1 MPHILD
7 KARSSAWRTTLFRL
21 VVHVEALLLD
31 PVRYLRCLWWWMT
44 GKRLRARLGLAPL
57 LGRTAHAYALWQV
70 RYEPLAAR
78 PEPPNP
84 PRIIALVENSTGIA
98 ATLMSLAAEGIEA
111 HVVAEG
117 FDIDL
122 VREKRGVWLMPLGG
136 GDVLASGAGAWYRA
150 VAAAAEAATQVIYAD
165 DDLIGPGR
173 ERRLPHL
180 KPDWNSELF
189 RHFDFL
195 TGSAIVRAGSVPLPN
210 FAAKDWA
217 ARLMTDAMDAAD
229 RPEEAALHIP
239 AILHHRR
246 TRPAPCVPLAPI
258 QPTTADRT
266 LPRVSILIPTHNRHD
281 LLGVCLD
288 GLSRTVY
295 PHRLEIIVI
304 DNRSD
309 DPATLDFLHTIDPTF
324 ARVMRDIGPFNFAA
338 INNHAVNAAQG
349 ELLCFLNNDIEL
361 TDPHWLIAMARQ
373 AVRADVGAVGAQLL
387 YPDGRIQHAGVVA
400 GIGGAAA
407 HAHRLI
413 NPQEQGYFYRHAV
426 PQFTS
431 AVTAACM
438 VVERAKFL
446 AVGGFDAEQFA
457 VSFND
462 VDLCLKLTA
471 RGWRSLYE
479 PRAQAVHHESASRG
493 LDRDP
498 RGAARQAREVM
509 ALQKRWGTELASFAP
524 RGDSSSPDPFHH
536 PALSRLS
543 EQFVLDL

>member
-1 MPHILD
+1 MH
-7 KARSSAWRTTLFRL
+7 F
-21 VVHVEALLLD
+21 EALLLA
-31 PVRYLRCLWWWMT
+31 PVHYLRCLWWWMS
-44 GKRLRARLGLAPL
+44 GKRLRARLGLAPI
-57 LGRTAHAYALWQV
+57 LGRAAHAYALWQV
-70 RYEPLAAR
+70 RYELLAAP

-84 PRIIALVENSTGIA
+84 PRIIALVENDTSVA
-98 ATLMSLAAEGIEA
+98 ATLASLAAESIEA
-111 HVVAEG
+111 YVVAKG
-117 FDIDL
+117 LDIDL
-122 VREKRGVWLMPLGG
+122 VLDKRGVWLMPLRG
-136 GDVLASGAGAWYRA
+136 GDVLASGAGARYRA
-150 VAAAAEAATQVIYAD
+150 SATAAQAATQVIYAD
-165 DDLIGPGR
+165 DDLIGPNQ
-173 ERRLPHL
+173 ERSFPHL

-195 TGSAIVRAGSVPLPN
+195 TGAAIVRASSVPLSN
-210 FAAKDWA
+210 FATQDWA
-217 ARLMTDAMDAAD
+217 ARLVTDTLRAAD
-229 RPEEAALHIP
+229 QPDEAALHIP

-246 TRPAPCVPLAPI
+246 TRPTPCVPLAPV
-258 QPTTADRT
+258 QPTTADHS

-281 LLGVCLD
+281 LLGICLD

-295 PHRLEIIVI
+295 PHQPEIIVI

-309 DPATLDFLHTIDPTF
+309 DPATGDFLRAIDPAF
-324 ARVMRDIGPFNFAA
+324 ASVTRDDGPFNFAA
-338 INNHAVNAAQG
+338 INNRAVHAAQG

-387 YPDGRIQHAGVVA
+387 YPNGQIQHAGVVV

-413 NPQEQGYFYRHAV
+413 NPLEEGYFYRHAL

-438 VVERAKFL
+438 VVERAKFE
-446 AVGGFDAEQFA
+446 AVRGFDAERFA

-462 VDLCLKLTA
+462 VDLCLRLA
-471 RGWRSLYE
+471 ERGWRSVYE
-479 PRAQAVHHESASRG
+479 PRARAVHHESASRG
-493 LDRDP
+493 LDRDS

-509 ALQKRWGTELASFAP
+509 ALQERWGTNVATFAP
-524 RGDSSSPDPFHH
+524 TRKNRSPDPFHH